1 MNGIDPARDKAIST
15 SSSLQAH
22 WFAAPLAAAV
32 YPWLLAFYHGAAKA
46 VERGDGAG
54 AWIGAGLALAAALAM
69 PAIAFAAALRLG
81 RILEPSAAELA
92 ARRTAL
98 LAVAVPP
105 LFTFVGVGALLLGHP
120 TWDTGFMLVLWA
132 ALAVRIATAGRM
144 PQRLAAPGAAGVAG
158 RWLKAH
164 GIGAVLAILFLC
176 FHFSNHLV
184 GLVGPDA
191 HMAVM
196 KVLRVV
202 YRSPVVEPLLVG
214 VFAFMIVTGSRL
226 AWRWSARPMDA
237 ARTFQVAGG
246 VFLVWAVISHVNAVL
261 YLARVHFGIDTDWG
275 FAVGAPV
282 GMLLDPWSLRLLPYY
297 LGAVFFVVAH
307 AFCGLRIVMLAH
319 HAPRASADRVLVGG
333 TLFAALL
340 ATIIILA
347 MCGLRLHFA

>member
-1 MNGIDPARDKAIST
+1 
-15 SSSLQAH
+15 
-22 WFAAPLAAAV
+22 
-32 YPWLLAFYHGAAKA
+32 
-46 VERGDGAG
+46 
-54 AWIGAGLALAAALAM
+54 
-69 PAIAFAAALRLG
+69 
-81 RILEPSAAELA
+81 
-92 ARRTAL
+92 
-98 LAVAVPP
+98 
-105 LFTFVGVGALLLGHP
+105 
-120 TWDTGFMLVLWA
+120 
-132 ALAVRIATAGRM
+132 
-144 PQRLAAPGAAGVAG
+144 
-158 RWLKAH
+158 
-164 GIGAVLAILFLC
+164 
-176 FHFSNHLV
+176 
-184 GLVGPDA
+184 
-191 HMAVM
+191 
-196 KVLRVV
+196 
-202 YRSPVVEPLLVG
+202 
-214 VFAFMIVTGSRL
+214 
-226 AWRWSARPMDA
+226 MDA